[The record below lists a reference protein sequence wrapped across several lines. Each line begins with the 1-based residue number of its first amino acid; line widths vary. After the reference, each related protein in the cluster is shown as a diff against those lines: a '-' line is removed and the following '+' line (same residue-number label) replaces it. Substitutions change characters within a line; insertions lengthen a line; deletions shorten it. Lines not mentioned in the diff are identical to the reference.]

1 MREKNA
7 RKNAMQCPRI
17 KYCYICV
24 KDKNVSQ
31 WCVFLESNPST
42 YHWSAASGSSV
53 GRQGRWVRFLSS
65 YTAGHKD
72 WLYSGMFAAV
82 ARTAFHLCLSST
94 SISPW
99 HEWRTKTDRYNVI
112 LASVRCIFCDLLF
125 LFNLCSFFCIC
136 LFFLFLFF
144 LFWWFRNFVLF
155 WYFSFVL
162 FSFPLLMSFLLFYF
176 FLSCYSLLPFLK
188 HLLFLPLHFFLFFFF
203 KKIMPFLSFP
213 CTPPAACRGDDS
225 VCGPFTL
232 PLHLPGT

>member
-162 FSFPLLMSFLLFYF
+162 FSFPLLPFLLPSKNYVLSFILLLPFLLFTSSF
-176 FLSCYSLLPFLK
+176 FKTSTLSSTSLLPFL
-188 HLLFLPLHFFLFFFF
+188 LL
-203 KKIMPFLSFP
+203 
-213 CTPPAACRGDDS
+213 
-225 VCGPFTL
+225 
-232 PLHLPGT
+232 